1 MTVQLPDRF
10 PRYTEFDPLVPVRC
24 VTPGE
29 GRTIHRYWDTSPFS
43 PSGRWIALTRFPT
56 EARLPQPGDVAQVV
70 LVNLEGGEERIVADT
85 RGWDTQLGAQAQ
97 WGASDS
103 ELFYNDLDTTTWRPF
118 GVKLD
123 PSTGEKRILDG
134 TIYAVTLDGKWAVSP
149 CLRRTAATQAG
160 YGVIVPAERR
170 IFNHGI
176 AADDGVYVT
185 NIETGK
191 SNLLVS
197 LKTVVE
203 TVTPRMNLSEYG
215 GGDFYAAHVKWN
227 PQGDRIMLVLR
238 WIPSD
243 PKVDKKKNMKKH
255 VITMRTDGS
264 DIHMAI
270 PNSEWGVKGGHHPI
284 WCPDGETVLM
294 NLGIYGGELLFV
306 TARYDGGDY
315 HALHDTIPG
324 SGHPSLHPNGRHI
337 VTDTTPDKEGIKRIR
352 LVDLQEE
359 TDKDIVRIR
368 AVPDFTGPK
377 NELRVDPHPAW
388 DREFRRIAF
397 NACPD
402 GTRRVMVADLTKS
415 VENL

>member
-1 MTVQLPDRF
+1 MCTPLPDKF
-10 PRYTEFDPLVPVRC
+10 PPYRDFDPLVPVRC

-70 LVNLEGGEERIVADT
+70 LVNLEDGEERVAAET
-85 RGWDTQLGAQAQ
+85 CGWDTQLGAQAQ
-97 WGASDS
+97 WGATDA
-103 ELFYNDLDTTTWRPF
+103 ELFYNDLDTEIWRPF
-118 GVKLD
+118 GVRLD
-123 PSTGEKRILDG
+123 PFTGEKRLLEG
-134 TIYAVTLDGKWAVSP
+134 TVYEVTLDGKWAVSA

-160 YGVIVPAERR
+160 YGVVVPEDAR

-176 AADDGVYVT
+176 ADDDGVYVT
-185 NIETGK
+185 SVETGK
-191 SNLLVS
+191 SKLLVS
-197 LKTVVE
+197 IKTIIE
-203 TVTPRMNLSEYG
+203 NATPRMDLSEYE

-243 PKVDKKKNMKKH
+243 PNVNKKKHMKKNL
-255 VITMRTDGS
+255 ITMRADGS
-264 DIHMAI
+264 DIHVAI

-294 NLGIYGGELLFV
+294 NLAIHGAGPLFV
-306 TARYDGGDY
+306 TARYDGSDY
-315 HALHDTIPG
+315 HALHNTIPG
-324 SGHPSLHPNGRHI
+324 TGHPSLHPNGRHI
-337 VTDTTPDKEGIKRIR
+337 VTDTAPDKEGMKRVR
-352 LVDLQEE
+352 LVDLKAG
-359 TDKDIVRIR
+359 TDEDIVRLR

-388 DREFRRIAF
+388 DRDFRRIAI

-402 GTRRVMVADLTKS
+402 GTRRVLVAELS
-415 VENL
+415 ERIRNS